1 MREDIELK
9 KGLRKVVSLVI
20 LWGVI
25 LSMNVGAAAGKI
37 LFVPHDDRPI
47 SYHQTVDVL
56 RQAGYEMVVPPQELL
71 SNATNMGHPDEL
83 WQWLRENAPAA
94 DSAVIASD
102 SMLYGGLIP
111 SRKHEIPEEKLAERL
126 DGFVQ
131 LHQANP
137 QLHIYVFDSLMRT
150 PDWGQE
156 GNIEEPDYY
165 AKYGADFFHYSR
177 LLDKEETEGLSKQ
190 EKKMMM
196 ERKKAIPAEYMQD
209 WAARRAKNLAA
220 TKKLMDYAR
229 DGIIDYLILGR
240 DDNAPLCQTHR
251 ENREILAYAAENKL
265 PHTKFLSMP
274 GIDEFNVLLL
284 NRAVNDMTYEMPF
297 VYVAYNEGKGGDT
310 VPAFSDEKISA
321 SVDAALAIAGGLK
334 VPAPARADF
343 VLLVNT
349 EKNGETIGLHN
360 RFPDGKDFRPQLL
373 PDKSTRHFASL
384 VEDYVAKGYPV
395 GIADIKY
402 SNGADNALLEQL
414 RQKGLLFKLK
424 AYSGWNTATNS
435 TGFAIGTGMLAPK
448 MTEDGKNKLLAVR
461 YLDDWAYQA
470 NVRTDVGN
478 ELVKQFGNPSYYIKL
493 QDKLSFAEQQN
504 NERMQAFADRNLPH
518 FDFLKGFKVKNPW
531 LRMFECD
538 IVLPKT
544 PQ

>member
-1 MREDIELK
+1 M
-9 KGLRKVVSLVI
+9 
-20 LWGVI
+20 
-25 LSMNVGAAAGKI
+25 LSMHVGAAAGKI
-37 LFVPHDDRPI
+37 LFIPHDDRPI

-56 RQAGYEMVVPPQELL
+56 RQAGYEMLLPPQELL

-83 WQWLRENAPAA
+83 WQWLEEKAPAA

-111 SRKHEIPEEKLAERL
+111 SRKHEVSEEKLAERIE
-126 DGFVQ
+126 GFAQ
-131 LHQANP
+131 LRKANP
-137 QLHIYVFDSLMRT
+137 QLRLYVFDSLMRT
-150 PDWGQE
+150 PAGGQE
-156 GNIEEPDYY
+156 GDIEEPAYY
-165 AKYGADFFHYSR
+165 GRYGADFFQYSR
-177 LLDKEETEGLSKQ
+177 LADKQETEGLSRA
-190 EKKMMM
+190 ETRMLA
-196 ERKKAIPAEYMQD
+196 ERKAAIPAEYMQD
-209 WAARRAKNLAA
+209 WAMRRAKNLAA

-229 DGIIDYLILGR
+229 DGVIDYLILGR

-265 PHTKFLSMP
+265 PRTKFMSMP

-284 NRAVNDMTYEMPF
+284 NRAVNDMTYEIPF

-334 VPAPARADF
+334 VPNPERADF

-349 EKNGETIGLHN
+349 EKEGKTIDLHN
-360 RFPDGKDFRPQLL
+360 RYPDGGDFQPQLIA
-373 PDKSTRHFASL
+373 DKSTRHFAGL

-414 RQKGLLFKLK
+414 RQKGLLFKLQ

-448 MTEDGKNKLLAVR
+448 MTEAGKNRLLAVR

-470 NVRTDVGN
+470 NVRTEVGD
-478 ELVKQFGNPSYYIKL
+478 ELVKQFGNPAYYIRL
-493 QDKLSFAEQQN
+493 RDKLSFAEQQN
-504 NERMQAFADRNLPH
+504 NERMQAFADKNLPH
-518 FDFLKGFKVKNPW
+518 WDFLKGFKVKNPW

-538 IVLPKT
+538 IILQQTSK
-544 PQ
+544 

>member
-1 MREDIELK
+1 M
-9 KGLRKVVSLVI
+9 I
-20 LWGVI
+20 LWGMV
-25 LSMNVGAAAGKI
+25 LSMHVGAAAGKI
-37 LFVPHDDRPI
+37 LFIPHDDRPI
-47 SYHQTVDVL
+47 SYHQTVEVL
-56 RQAGYEMVVPPQELL
+56 REAGYDMILPPQELL

-83 WQWLRENAPAA
+83 WQWLKENAKAA

-111 SRKHEIPEEKLAERL
+111 SRKHEVSEAKLAERIE
-126 DGFVQ
+126 GFAQ
-131 LHQANP
+131 LRKANP
-137 QLHIYVFDSLMRT
+137 HLHLYVFDSLMRT

-165 AKYGADFFHYSR
+165 AQYGADFFHYSR
-177 LLDKEETEGLSKQ
+177 LQDKKETVGLSSKEE
-190 EKKMMM
+190 KMLA
-196 ERKKAIPAEYMQD
+196 ERQNAIPAEYMQD
-209 WAARRAKNLAA
+209 WLSRRAKNLAA

-229 DGIIDYLILGR
+229 DGVIDYLILGR

-251 ENREILAYAAENKL
+251 ENREILAYAAANKL
-265 PHTKFLSMP
+265 PKTKFLSMP

-284 NRAVNDMTYEMPF
+284 NRAVNDMNREMPF
-297 VYVAYNEGKGGDT
+297 VYVAYNEGKGGNT
-310 VPAFSDEKISA
+310 VPAFSDERIAA

-334 VPAPARADF
+334 VPNPARADF

-349 EKNGETIGLHN
+349 DSEGKTSGLHN
-360 RFPDGKDFRPQLL
+360 QFPDGSDFQPQLV
-373 PDKSTRHFASL
+373 PDQSTKYFAGL
-384 VEDYVAKGYPV
+384 VEDYVKKGYPV
-395 GIADIKY
+395 GVADIKY

-414 RQKGLLFKLK
+414 RQKNLLFKLR

-435 TGFAIGTGMLAPK
+435 TGFAIGTGMLAAK

-470 NVRTDVGN
+470 NVRTEVGN
-478 ELVKQFGNPSYYIKL
+478 ELVKQFGNPAYYIKL

-504 NERMQAFADRNLPH
+504 TERMQAFADKNLPH
-518 FDFLKGFKVKNPW
+518 FDFLKGFQVKNPW

-538 IVLPKT
+538 VVLAQPTK
-544 PQ
+544 

>member
-1 MREDIELK
+1 MKQRWKQIFL
-9 KGLRKVVSLVI
+9 GVI
-20 LWGVI
+20 LWGLA
-25 LSMNVGAAAGKI
+25 LSVNVGEAAGKI
-37 LFVPHDDRPI
+37 LFIPHDDRPI

-56 RQAGYEMVVPPQELL
+56 RQAGYEMVLPPQELL

-126 DGFVQ
+126 AGFAQ
-131 LHQANP
+131 LRQANP
-137 QLHIYVFDSLMRT
+137 QLHLYVFDSLMRT
-150 PDWGQE
+150 PAGGQE
-156 GNIEEPDYY
+156 GDIEEPAYY
-165 AKYGADFFHYSR
+165 ARYGADFFHYSR
-177 LLDKEETEGLSKQ
+177 LLDKQETEGLSKQ
-190 EKKMMM
+190 EKKMLM
-196 ERKKAIPAEYMQD
+196 ERKDAIPAEYLQD
-209 WAARRAKNLAA
+209 WMARRNKNLAA

-265 PHTKFLSMP
+265 PRTKFQSMP

-284 NRAVNDMTYEMPF
+284 NRAVNDMNYEIPF

-310 VPAFSDEKISA
+310 VPAFSDEKIMA
-321 SVDAALAIAGGLK
+321 SVDAALAIAGGIK
-334 VPAPARADF
+334 VPHPARADF

-349 EKNGETIGLHN
+349 DKRGKTINTHN
-360 RFPDGKDFRPQLL
+360 RFPDGGDFQPKLT
-373 PDKSTRHFASL
+373 PDKSTKHFAEL
-384 VEDYVAKGYPV
+384 VEAYVAKGYPV
-395 GIADIKY
+395 GVADIKY

-414 RQKGLLFKLK
+414 RQKGLLFKLR

-448 MTEDGKNKLLAVR
+448 MTEAGKNRLLAVR

-470 NVRTDVGN
+470 NVRTEVGN
-478 ELVKQFGNPSYYIKL
+478 ELVKRFGNPSYYIKL

-504 NERMQAFADRNLPH
+504 NERMQAFAAKNLPN
-518 FDFLKGFKVKNPW
+518 FDFLQGFKVKNPW

-538 IVLPKT
+538 IVLAEPAK
-544 PQ
+544 

>member
-1 MREDIELK
+1 M
-9 KGLRKVVSLVI
+9 
-20 LWGVI
+20 
-25 LSMNVGAAAGKI
+25 LSMHVGAAAGKI
-37 LFVPHDDRPI
+37 LFIPHDDRPI
-47 SYHQTVDVL
+47 SYRQTVEVL
-56 RQAGYEMVVPPQELL
+56 QEAGYEMILPPQELL

-83 WQWLRENAPAA
+83 WQWLDENAKAA

-111 SRKHEIPEEKLAERL
+111 SRKHEVSEAKLAERIE
-126 DGFVQ
+126 GFAQ
-131 LHQANP
+131 LRKDNP
-137 QLHIYVFDSLMRT
+137 RLHLYVFDSLMRT

-165 AKYGADFFHYSR
+165 AQYGADFFHYSR
-177 LLDKEETEGLSKQ
+177 LMDKKETQGLSNQ
-190 EKKMMM
+190 EEKMLQ
-196 ERKKAIPAEYMQD
+196 EREKAIPAEYMQD
-209 WAARRAKNLAA
+209 WLARRAKNLAA

-229 DGIIDYLILGR
+229 DGVIDYLILGR

-265 PHTKFLSMP
+265 PRTKFQSMP

-334 VPAPARADF
+334 VPEPKRADF

-349 EKNGETIGLHN
+349 EKKGKTIGLHN
-360 RFPDGKDFRPQLL
+360 RYPDGGNFQPQLTA
-373 PDKSTRHFASL
+373 DKSTKHFAGL
-384 VEDYVAKGYPV
+384 VADYVAKGYPV
-395 GIADIKY
+395 GVADIKY

-414 RQKGLLFKLK
+414 RQKGLLFKLRT
-424 AYSGWNTATNS
+424 YSGWNTATNS

-448 MTEDGKNKLLAVR
+448 MTEAGRNKLLAVR

-470 NVRTDVGN
+470 NVRTVVGN
-478 ELVKQFGNPSYYIKL
+478 ELVKQFGNPGYYIKL
-493 QDKLSFAEQQN
+493 QDKLAFAEQQN
-504 NERMQAFADRNLPH
+504 NERMQAFANKNLPH
-518 FDFLKGFKVKNPW
+518 FDFLQGFKVKNPW

-538 IVLPKT
+538 IILPQSGK
-544 PQ
+544 

>member
-1 MREDIELK
+1 MK
-9 KGLRKVVSLVI
+9 KRLRKIVSLLI
-20 LWGVI
+20 LGGLV
-25 LSMNVGAAAGKI
+25 LSMHVGAAAGKI
-37 LFVPHDDRPI
+37 LFIPHDDRPI
-47 SYHQTVDVL
+47 SYRQTVEVL
-56 RQAGYEMVVPPQELL
+56 QEAGYEMILPPQELL

-83 WQWLRENAPAA
+83 WQWLDENAKAA

-111 SRKHEIPEEKLAERL
+111 SRKHEVSEAKLAERIE
-126 DGFVQ
+126 GFAQ
-131 LHQANP
+131 LRKDNP
-137 QLHIYVFDSLMRT
+137 RLHLYVFDSLMRT

-165 AKYGADFFHYSR
+165 AQYGADFFHYSR
-177 LLDKEETEGLSKQ
+177 LMDKKETQGLSNQ
-190 EKKMMM
+190 EEKMLQ
-196 ERKKAIPAEYMQD
+196 EREKAIPAEYMQD
-209 WAARRAKNLAA
+209 WLARRAKNLAA

-229 DGIIDYLILGR
+229 DGVIDYLILGR

-265 PHTKFLSMP
+265 PRTKFQSMP

-334 VPAPARADF
+334 VPEPKRADF

-349 EKNGETIGLHN
+349 EKKGKTIGLHN
-360 RFPDGKDFRPQLL
+360 RYPDGGNFQPQLTA
-373 PDKSTRHFASL
+373 DKSTKHFAGL
-384 VEDYVAKGYPV
+384 VADYVAKGYPV
-395 GIADIKY
+395 GVADIKY

-414 RQKGLLFKLK
+414 RQKGLLFKLRT
-424 AYSGWNTATNS
+424 YSGWNTATNS

-448 MTEDGKNKLLAVR
+448 MTEAGRNKLLAVR

-470 NVRTDVGN
+470 NVRTVVGN
-478 ELVKQFGNPSYYIKL
+478 ELVKQFGNPGYYIKL
-493 QDKLSFAEQQN
+493 QDKLAFAEQQN
-504 NERMQAFADRNLPH
+504 NERMQAFANKNLPH
-518 FDFLKGFKVKNPW
+518 FDFLQGFKVKNPW

-538 IVLPKT
+538 IILPQSGK
-544 PQ
+544 